1 MKRTA
6 PWIIAAIAIIAFAAS
21 FSELQRMRARFG
33 EVTRHQFHDHQDVRY
48 FIIRAA
54 LAGLDRPIVFLGDSI
69 TEMAKLP
76 DEIDGHPV
84 VNAGIGGAT
93 IAGINAP
100 KLLDGFTPYMVVIA
114 LGTNDRGSSTVQ
126 QDYAGLLSQL
136 KKFTPRLLAVAV
148 SHMNGSDEVNQQ
160 IKAVTQKEGVPFI
173 ETPLPEGAALEDGIH
188 LNSAGQKIWVNSIIA
203 AIKKSSLR

>member
-1 MKRTA
+1 MKRA
-6 PWIIAAIAIIAFAAS
+6 LPWIIAAVFAVAFAAS

-114 LGTNDRGSSTVQ
+114 LGTNDRDSSKVQ
-126 QDYAGLLSQL
+126 QDYSALLVQL
-136 KKFTPRLLAVAV
+136 KKFTPRLLAIAV
-148 SHMNGSDEVNQQ
+148 SPMAGSAEVNQQ
-160 IKAVTQKEGVPFI
+160 IKAITQKEGVSFI
-173 ETPLPEGAALEDGIH
+173 EAPLPEGAMLEDGIH
-188 LNSAGQKIWVNSIIA
+188 LNSVGQKIWVNFIIA
-203 AIKKSSLR
+203 AIKNHP